1 MSFRFFWLLYVF
13 EKDILGIF
21 EEASRKWN
29 VNLVKSQENMLI
41 KKFVILFVHW
51 WKNIFR
57 IPDLVKDPEA
67 EAAFEA
73 LRGLVEA
80 SLQQEF
86 EAQQAQKKESKKR
99 KNTAKKSTTSL
110 AKAGKRATARKST
123 TSDPNERGQFSY
135 YGLPEDP
142 LNFNDI
148 STRMSIGGMEI
159 TLNASK
165 LAGMVN
171 LKPVVRIKDC
181 EDD

>member
-1 MSFRFFWLLYVF
+1 M
-13 EKDILGIF
+13 
-21 EEASRKWN
+21 
-29 VNLVKSQENMLI
+29 
-41 KKFVILFVHW
+41 
-51 WKNIFR
+51 
-57 IPDLVKDPEA
+57 VKDPEA

-86 EAQQAQKKESKKR
+86 EAQQAQKKESKAANKKR

-181 EDD
+181 EDDLEILSKK

>member
-1 MSFRFFWLLYVF
+1 M
-13 EKDILGIF
+13 
-21 EEASRKWN
+21 
-29 VNLVKSQENMLI
+29 
-41 KKFVILFVHW
+41 
-51 WKNIFR
+51 
-57 IPDLVKDPEA
+57 VKDPEA

-148 STRMSIGGMEI
+148 STRMSIGGIEI

>member
-1 MSFRFFWLLYVF
+1 MKYFS
-13 EKDILGIF
+13 
-21 EEASRKWN
+21 
-29 VNLVKSQENMLI
+29 
-41 KKFVILFVHW
+41 
-51 WKNIFR
+51 FR

-80 SLQQEF
+80 SLQQEY
-86 EAQQAQKKESKKR
+86 EAQQAQKKELKEMKAKKR
-99 KNTAKKSTTSL
+99 KNTARKSTSSL
-110 AKAGKRATARKST
+110 AKAGTNKRATARKST
-123 TSDPNERGQFSY
+123 TSNPNERGQFSY
-135 YGLPEDP
+135 YGLPDDP

-171 LKPVVRIKDC
+171 LKPIVRIKDC
-181 EDD
+181 EDDY

>member
-1 MSFRFFWLLYVF
+1 MKCFFP
-13 EKDILGIF
+13 
-21 EEASRKWN
+21 
-29 VNLVKSQENMLI
+29 
-41 KKFVILFVHW
+41 
-51 WKNIFR
+51 FR

-80 SLQQEF
+80 SLQQEY
-86 EAQQAQKKESKKR
+86 EAQQAQKKELEEKLKAVKK

-110 AKAGKRATARKST
+110 AKVGNKRATARKST
-123 TSDPNERGQFSY
+123 TSCPNERGQFSY

-159 TLNASK
+159 TLNANK
-165 LAGMVN
+165 LAEMVN
-171 LKPVVRIKDC
+171 LKPIVRVKDC
-181 EDD
+181 EESTD